1 MKMKIGPYIAFFV
14 LCFFYGSSYAT
25 ATQGLK
31 VFSGA
36 TLAFLRLAFSYLATF
51 VILGVQLT
59 TNPTLYHSIQSDLKN
74 RKIPIFKAIWCG
86 IISFGLPHSLISIS
100 QRSLSSSFINIMQS
114 LPPFFTL
121 VFSSLYKID
130 KITLQKLLPH
140 FLAIIGTIFVAIPTF
155 SSNTSSSNDS
165 YLFDFILC
173 FLALVGF
180 GYGPVYM
187 KTTIGDVNMAA
198 NVFLQSIGSSL
209 YAFCSAVIQDEK
221 CLPSIFNASFKDM
234 TVPLIMG
241 VIFTTSTGFLSVYV
255 INELGPVI
263 SMMTNYG
270 QIIVGVVEGVFILN
284 EWNGYSFFQKVISWL
299 GTGILMS
306 SLFLGMS

>member
-1 MKMKIGPYIAFFV
+1 MKIGPYIAFV
-14 LCFFYGSSYAT
+14 ILCILYGSSYAT

-31 VFSGA
+31 IFDGA
-36 TLAFLRLAFSYLATF
+36 TLAFLRMAYSYLATF
-51 VILGVQLT
+51 VILGAKLI
-59 TNPTLYHSIQSDLKN
+59 TNPVLRHSIRSDLKKG
-74 RKIPIFKAIWCG
+74 KIPVFKAIWCG

-100 QRSLSSSFINIMQS
+100 QRSISSSFINIMQS

-121 VFSSLYKID
+121 IFSSLYKID
-130 KITLQKLLPH
+130 KITFSKLLPH
-140 FLAIIGTIFVAIPTF
+140 FLAIVGTVFVAIPTF
-155 SSNTSSSNDS
+155 TSNTSDSSSS
-165 YLFDFILC
+165 YLFDFVLC
-173 FLALVGF
+173 LLALVFF

-209 YAFCSAVIQDEK
+209 YAFSSAIVQDRK
-221 CLPSIFNASFKDM
+221 CLPSIFNSSIKDM

-270 QIIVGVVEGVFILN
+270 QIIVGVLEGVFLLN
-284 EWNGYSFFQKVISWL
+284 EWSGYTAYYKAISWV
-299 GTGILMS
+299 GTAILMS